1 MGTLRSDNG
10 YGKENVKKAIG
21 LIAKTKTL
29 QVHHGFLYVFLPSLH
44 DYNEKMPNF
53 TFYRGSTQ
61 ATTSLFLNLH
71 MFLRNST
78 LGGFAYI

>member
-10 YGKENVKKAIG
+10 NGRENVKKAIG

-44 DYNEKMPNF
+44 DYNVKMPNVLQRK
-53 TFYRGSTQ
+53 Y
-61 ATTSLFLNLH
+61 TSDHLSHAEL
-71 MFLRNST
+71 
-78 LGGFAYI
+78 AYDS